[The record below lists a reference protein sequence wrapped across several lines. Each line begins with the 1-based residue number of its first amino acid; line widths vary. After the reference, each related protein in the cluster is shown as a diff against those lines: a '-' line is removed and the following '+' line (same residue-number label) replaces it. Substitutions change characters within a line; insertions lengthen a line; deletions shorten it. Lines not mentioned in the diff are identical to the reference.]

1 MKQNTKIAKEL
12 MKIAELLINETNE
25 DEMFEKLYDKSLDV
39 NHRQE
44 IINYF
49 MKTKEGL
56 ESLCF
61 DDFDVLYDDEREM
74 VLKAAANNKD
84 FAGDSFVTML
94 RTKEYKNNNEKNI
107 MLNAII
113 NDEYYMDLICDTI
126 DMDILSFY
134 EEIDL
139 IKIMMNKTE
148 SYDELAHKLANIRD
162 NEKIIRM
169 LLLMNH

>member
-1 MKQNTKIAKEL
+1 MNKNVKIAKEL
-12 MKIAELLINETNE
+12 MKIAELLINKTNE
-25 DEMFEKLYDKSLDV
+25 DEMFEKLYDKNLDV

-49 MKTKEGL
+49 MKTREGL
-56 ESLCF
+56 ETLCF
-61 DDFDVLYDDEREM
+61 DDFDVLYDNEREM
-74 VLKAAANNKD
+74 VLKAASNNED
-84 FAGDSFVTML
+84 FDDYCFVTML
-94 RTKEYKNNNEKNI
+94 KTKQYKNNNEKNI

-113 NDEYYMDLICDTI
+113 NDEYCMDLICDII

-148 SYDELAHKLANIRD
+148 NYDELAHKLANIKD
-162 NEKIIRM
+162 NEKIIKM
-169 LLLMNH
+169 LMLMNH

>member
-1 MKQNTKIAKEL
+1 MNKNVKIAKEL
-12 MKIAELLINETNE
+12 MKIAELLINKTNE
-25 DEMFEKLYDKSLDV
+25 DEMFEKLYDKNLDV

-49 MKTKEGL
+49 MKTREGL
-56 ESLCF
+56 ETLCF
-61 DDFDVLYDDEREM
+61 DDFDVLYDNEREI

-84 FAGDSFVTML
+84 FDDYSFVTML
-94 RTKEYKNNNEKNI
+94 KTKKYKNNNEKNI

-113 NDEYYMDLICDTI
+113 NDEYYMDLICDII

-148 SYDELAHKLANIRD
+148 NHDELAHKLANIKD
-162 NEKIIRM
+162 NEKIIKM
-169 LLLMNH
+169 LMLMNH